1 MANLPRTRRAR
12 LLAVLGFFSVVYVII
27 GFWAGTVVEGFWGG
41 LRIGGI
47 SLIQIILAWL
57 FIGGFLVL
65 VGWIWK
71 GEPRGKQ
78 R

>member
-1 MANLPRTRRAR
+1 MSELFRTRRAR
-12 LLAVLGFFSVVYVII
+12 LLAVLGLFSVVYVII

-47 SLIQIILAWL
+47 SLIQVILAWL

-65 VGWIWK
+65 VGWVWK
-71 GEPRGKQ
+71 GERRGDQ